1 MNYSSLAKSYNT
13 LHYPKQLRDTLQAFF
28 KEDTFNDFTKF
39 ELQKIFNDVL
49 FKNYEGE
56 EILKYKLAKLF
67 RDKKFVAAFEVKAKN
82 SRTDF
87 LVINGCTKSFE
98 VKSKIDNLSR
108 LSKQATDY
116 SDVFEYN
123 TVVIDN
129 KHLKAVEDIL
139 PDYYGIWFFELNKK
153 IEYRKA
159 KYSPNLNAKAL
170 LELLNK
176 KELITYFNNYNLD
189 QILNHFTLE
198 QINTE
203 IKKAL
208 KKRYEQRWSFLKANW
223 EKILPI
229 DIQFF
234 FNSNIK
240 PELIYY

>member
-1 MNYSSLAKSYNT
+1 MNYSSLAKSYST
-13 LHYPKQLRDTLQAFF
+13 LHYSKQLRETLQAFF
-28 KEDTFNDFTKF
+28 KEDSFDEFTKF
-39 ELQKIFNDVL
+39 ELQKKFNDAL
-49 FKNYEGE
+49 FDNYEGE

-67 RDKKFVAAFEVKAKN
+67 KEKKYVAAFEVKARN

-87 LVINGCTKSFE
+87 LVINGLTKSFE

-123 TVVIDN
+123 TVVIDS
-129 KHLKAVEDIL
+129 KHLKAVENIL
-139 PDYYGIWFFELNKK
+139 PEYYGIWYFELNKK

-159 KYSPNLNAKAL
+159 EYSPNLNAKAL

-176 KELITYFNNYNLD
+176 KELITFFNNYNID
-189 QILNHFTLE
+189 QILNKYTLE

-208 KKRYEQRWSFLKANW
+208 KKRYEQRWQFLKTNW